1 MVLFLNLVVP
11 FFVILVGFIA
21 WKTKNWKCLLAIP
34 FAGIIYTAAQP
45 SYIPKGDISRS
56 EIPGFVKSEAEIVD
70 NARKPLSSEDRNAA
84 QEREYK
90 NGLVFIEK
98 N

>member
-1 MVLFLNLVVP
+1 MILLLNLVVP
-11 FFVILVGFIA
+11 FFVIIVGFIA
-21 WKTKNWKCLLAIP
+21 WKTKNWKSLLALP
-34 FAGIIYTAAQP
+34 FAWIIYTAAQP
-45 SYIPKGDISRS
+45 SYLPKGDISRS
-56 EIPGFVKSEAEIVD
+56 EIPEFMRSDAEIID
-70 NARKPLSSEDRNAA
+70 NARKPRSSEDRNSA